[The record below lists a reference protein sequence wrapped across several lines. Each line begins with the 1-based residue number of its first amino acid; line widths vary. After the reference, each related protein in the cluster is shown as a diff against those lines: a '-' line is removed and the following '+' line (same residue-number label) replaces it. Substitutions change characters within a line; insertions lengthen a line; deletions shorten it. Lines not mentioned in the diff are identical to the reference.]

1 MRSPHLIHGKLPD
14 GRIFGAKVSIIASD
28 GANVTITRMKS
39 PTYTDFSYYSISVE
53 KDGQK
58 YVVNLDP
65 DFMRIIE
72 SVNGKP
78 FVDSKNMIKHISK
91 QELLETIPEAENLPR
106 YFDEFFALKE
116 DAERTVVISD
126 LKLKQTKKLNKKQL
140 IEQGEKEV
148 HEALRG
154 EDYSGFNYLLTD
166 IS

>member
-1 MRSPHLIHGKLPD
+1 
-14 GRIFGAKVSIIASD
+14 
-28 GANVTITRMKS
+28 MKN
-39 PTYTDFSYYSISVE
+39 TTE
-53 KDGQK
+53 K
-58 YVVNLDP
+58 
-65 DFMRIIE
+65 
-72 SVNGKP
+72 
-78 FVDSKNMIKHISK
+78 
-91 QELLETIPEAENLPR
+91 LPR